1 MGQFSVPACATQLS
15 GFSVRGTSSKW
26 VIPNNWNINGLHQT
40 TQSTKTWSQQTIQ
53 RCFKVAFWLISRC
66 DVGQR
71 QINVETTL
79 RISTLI
85 FTTSHNVDSA
95 LCISTLMWT
104 TLDDVKTTSPFST
117 SSFIMLA
124 NVETTLRKWRF
135 WKRIQKIFQNE
146 CT

>member
-53 RCFKVAFWLISRC
+53 RCFKVVFWLISRR
-66 DVGQR
+66 DLGQR

-79 RISTLI
+79 RISTLES
-85 FTTSHNVDSA
+85 TTSQNVDSA

-104 TLDDVKTTSPFST
+104 TLSFST
-117 SSFIMLA
+117 SSFIMLVK
-124 NVETTLRKWRF
+124 VETTLRKWPF
-135 WKRIQKIFQNE
+135 WKRKQKIFQSE
-146 CT
+146 YT